1 LQDEKSAWDNVLK
14 SLSSSLQGQSPT
26 SYMTKALDVS
36 ILSDPEQTLLWSNL
50 TAQPDVIASTAT
62 RLKDASGSLEFQVDR
77 IAEGIHK
84 MERFKDTVDGVV
96 DKVQRNAAD
105 FLERRD
111 KQALKSTGMSG
122 VGVGDVLK
130 ALSHVGR

>member
-14 SLSSSLQGQSPT
+14 SLSSSLQSQSST
-26 SYMTKALDVS
+26 LNMTKALDVS
-36 ILSDPEQTLLWSNL
+36 ILSDPEQALLWSNL
-50 TAQPDVIASTAT
+50 TAQPDVMASTAT
-62 RLKDASGSLEFQVDR
+62 RLKDACGSLEFQVDR

-84 MERFKDTVDGVV
+84 MERFKDTIDGVV
-96 DKVQRNAAD
+96 DKVQRDAAD
-105 FLERRD
+105 FLERKDR
-111 KQALKSTGMSG
+111 QALKSTGMSG